1 MEVWRVVMS
10 CNPNVITIVS
20 PSTTDVQGFSVGSRA
35 VLVTAYGLM
44 EEDTLTFK
52 RVNYCSSQSN
62 YKSEGCCLIKP
73 TPAEISSAV
82 DYQLGE
88 CKPMLSPSRS
98 SLVIRY
104 SGNYIPVVNNENSPD
119 LTVTIEPIH
128 GTNFTDKELGIE
140 PCGFCLD
147 KIWETTGAERCNQ
160 YFLEVEEI
168 SNCGNVR
175 WTRTDKRCGYS
186 ASVPFPV
193 DTGDGDLG
201 GCCGNVQLAYMFHP
215 NETRDPD
222 ASVAVDDCDGVIH
235 GYIYPTAGDGHTVP
249 VKMCNGD
256 VLGYAVNNSTTS
268 PQLLGDTQCR

>member
-1 MEVWRVVMS
+1 MEIWRVVMS

-52 RVNYCSSQSN
+52 RVNYCSSQST

-88 CKPMLSPSRS
+88 CKPMLSPNRS

-119 LTVTIEPIH
+119 LTVTVEPIN
-128 GTNFTDKELGIE
+128 GTEFTDKELGIE

-147 KIWETTGAERCNQ
+147 KTWETTGAERCNQ
-160 YFLEVEEI
+160 HFVEQEEI
-168 SNCGNVR
+168 SNCGNIRWVR
-175 WTRTDKRCGYS
+175 TTKRCGYY
-186 ASVPFPV
+186 ASVPIPIHL
-193 DTGDGDLG
+193 DEGD
-201 GCCGNVQLAYMFHP
+201 CCGSQFMGYIFHP

-222 ASVAVDDCDGVIH
+222 ATVEITTCNEDGSEKLW
-235 GYIYPTAGDGHTVP
+235 GYAYPTAGDGHTLP
-249 VKMCNGD
+249 IEICSGEII
-256 VLGYAVNNSTTS
+256 GYAANNSLTA
-268 PQLLGDTQCR
+268 PQQLTC